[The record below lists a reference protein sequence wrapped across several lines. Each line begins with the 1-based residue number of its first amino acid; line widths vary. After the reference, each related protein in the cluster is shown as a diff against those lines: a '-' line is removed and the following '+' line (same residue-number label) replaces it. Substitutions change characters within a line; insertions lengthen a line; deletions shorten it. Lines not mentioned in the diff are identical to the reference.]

1 MIVYYVLSD
10 GSLLR
15 TSDAILR
22 ADGLLADER
31 GVLVVS
37 RGYSH
42 VTKRADLS
50 DEEYEAQKPRSARQE
65 PSPDIAEPDVK
76 TISEPEKAEKVMKP
90 EVPADGRDKPAPEG
104 RPYKTRQ
111 SKAGK

>member
-31 GVLVVS
+31 GVLVAS

-50 DEEYEAQKPRSARQE
+50 DEEYEAQKPRGAQQE
-65 PSPDIAEPDVK
+65 PSPDIA
-76 TISEPEKAEKVMKP
+76 EPEKAEKVMKP